1 MARTTLRKR
10 SHVFPARRIYLRNGK
25 SQPVS
30 RFFITPL
37 SEALGIRAVLDG
49 VIEFDDTKFA
59 RPATGTPPEAEP
71 DHILLKSE
79 QGNDIEVKVP
89 LGEELDKGEEVTL
102 ILNGV
107 DLETKVVPEDTDFS
121 PMSFTIPG
129 NTPLLEGTNFLNY
142 RLFYSKG
149 SGGTD
154 TGPGDRFVID
164 KVAPGGSHFLGAPEV
179 DAAIRD
185 GGLTKDKLVTLPDGT
200 TKGLALTVPS
210 YEGFAYG
217 DKVVAI
223 VGGSADSYVTEFP
236 YGHTGDQTAYA
247 TQASIAAA
255 GDGLIGFQYRI
266 TDRAGNVSSNSNTL
280 MLQVVLEGA
289 PNLEAVEVPAFD
301 DDDETGGQQKLI
313 DLADAT
319 ARDGVAVIIPWS
331 VDFRPGDVL
340 TLFWGESML
349 TPYSITASDA
359 DAEEDIVI
367 GVMYPAIYAEW
378 SATANDADQIVP
390 VNIVYRLKR
399 GTVEVDTSPRK
410 SVDVN
415 VYEIG
420 GGDPDPE
427 TPGND
432 NLQKPTLVATSG
444 ARDKVE
450 GDDFGKAAKVE
461 VPKQTRHAT
470 PRDVFKLDDVVTVT
484 YEGVALPPHTIAA
497 GDLTDLTTPLIV
509 DIPAD
514 VIVDAGSG
522 TMALQYGITRAV
534 QGGENTTLSPV
545 KDVVVHG
552 KDELPGDG
560 QALAPALCPESED
573 TWMDMSRI
581 NDGTLLAL
589 PEWTRFNG
597 AGQEVLIEFRY
608 FSARDDS
615 PIPARAF
622 QQRLQS
628 PLTLLDAESQP
639 VKEPDGNER
648 QPVEV
653 PYVAYR
659 IPRERLVYQVP
670 DNRYFYIEAVYKVNN
685 TAGDTTPVA
694 SAPVQIKIDTRGS

>member
-1 MARTTLRKR
+1 MARSTPRKR
-10 SHVFPARRIYLRNGK
+10 THVFPARRIYLRNGK
-25 SQPVS
+25 GQPVS

-37 SEALGIRAVLDG
+37 AAAPGTRAVLDG
-49 VIEFDDTKFA
+49 VIEFDETKFA
-59 RPATGTPPEAEP
+59 LKATGTPNEAEP

-79 QGNDIEVKVP
+79 QGKDIEVKVP
-89 LGEELDKGEEVTL
+89 MGDELNKGEEVTL
-102 ILNGV
+102 ILNGIE
-107 DLETKVVPEDTDFS
+107 LETKIVPEETDFS
-121 PMSFTIPG
+121 PLPFTIPG

-142 RLFYSKG
+142 RLYYSKG

-164 KVAPGGSHFLGAPEV
+164 KVAPGGSHFLGAPDV

-185 GGLTKDKLVTLPDGT
+185 GGLTKDKLVTLPDGV
-200 TKGLALTVPS
+200 TKGLALTIPS

-223 VGGSADSYVTEFP
+223 VDGSADSYVTEFP
-236 YGHTGDQTAYA
+236 YGHTGDQVAYA
-247 TQASIAAA
+247 TQAVIAAA

-280 MLQVVLEGA
+280 TVQVVLEGA
-289 PNLEAVEVPAFD
+289 PNLKAVEVPAFD
-301 DDDETGGQQKLI
+301 DDDDTGGKQKLI

-319 ARDGVAVIIPWS
+319 ANDGVVVIIPWS
-331 VDFRPGDVL
+331 VDFKPGDVL
-340 TLFWGESML
+340 TLFWGEAML
-349 TPYSITASDA
+349 TPYTITASDA
-359 DAEEDIVI
+359 DAEDDIVI
-367 GVMYPAIYAEW
+367 GVMYPAIYEEW
-378 SATANDADQIVP
+378 TATANDADQIVP
-390 VNIVYRLKR
+390 VDVLYRLKR
-399 GTVEVDTSPRK
+399 GSVDVDTSPSK
-410 SVDVN
+410 TVDVN
-415 VYEIG
+415 VYQIG

-432 NLQKPTLVATSG
+432 NLQKPTLVAASN
-444 ARDKVE
+444 ARDKIE
-450 GDDFGKAAKVE
+450 GDDFGKPATVE

-484 YEGVALPPHTIAA
+484 YQDEALPPHTIVA
-497 GDLTDLTTPLIV
+497 GDLTDLTEPLV
-509 DIPAD
+509 FSIPAK
-514 VIVDAGSG
+514 VIEDAGSG
-522 TMALQYGITRAV
+522 TMALQYAITRAV
-534 QGGENTTLSPV
+534 QGGENTTMSPV

-560 QALAPALCPESED
+560 QELAAALCPESED
-573 TWMDMSRI
+573 TWMDMSKI

-597 AGQEVLIEFRY
+597 TGQEVLIEFMY
-608 FSARDDS
+608 FSARDGS
-615 PIPARAF
+615 PIPARGF
-622 QQRLQS
+622 QQRLAS

-659 IPRERLVYQVP
+659 IPRERLVYQLP
-670 DNRYFYIEAVYKVNN
+670 DNRFFYIEAVYKVNN
-685 TAGDTTPVA
+685 TSGETTPVA